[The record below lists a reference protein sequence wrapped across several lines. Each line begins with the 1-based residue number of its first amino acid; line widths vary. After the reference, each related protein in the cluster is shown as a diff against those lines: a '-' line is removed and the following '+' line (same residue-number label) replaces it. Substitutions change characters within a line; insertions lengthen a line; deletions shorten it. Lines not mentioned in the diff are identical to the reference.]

1 MLDRAAV
8 TGPNTLLV
16 GGRTVTAGKILIAVG
31 ARPMI
36 PDCPGNE
43 HGITSNE
50 AFHLEKLPKRI
61 VIAGAGYIA
70 NEFAGTFNEFGSKV
84 TLVNRS
90 DQDRKSTRLNYRHK

>member
-43 HGITSNE
+43 HGITYNE

-70 NEFAGTFNEFGSKV
+70 NEFAGILNEFGSKGIGRASCRERV
-84 TLVNRS
+84 W
-90 DQDRKSTRLNYRHK
+90 QYG